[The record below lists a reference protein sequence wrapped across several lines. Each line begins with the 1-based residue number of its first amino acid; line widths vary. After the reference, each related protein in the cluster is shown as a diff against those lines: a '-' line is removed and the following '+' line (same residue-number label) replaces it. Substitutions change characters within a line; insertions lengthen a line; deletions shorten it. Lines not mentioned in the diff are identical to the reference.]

1 MQIMT
6 AAQVEP
12 TKITQS
18 LPEGDVSIVACID
31 GSQWG
36 NNTCD
41 GVAISIGFY
50 QFAEQLFDNFPGIG
64 RGISSLSNCSMISR
78 VLDGGLGQFSSILRR
93 LEITLVILNC

>member
-6 AAQVEP
+6 AAQIEP

-36 NNTCD
+36 NNTCN

-64 RGISSLSNCSMISR
+64 RGIRPVQQHPAQTGNHA
-78 VLDGGLGQFSSILRR
+78 GHP
-93 LEITLVILNC
+93 

>member
-36 NNTCD
+36 NNTCN

-50 QFAEQLFDNFPGIG
+50 QFAEQLLDNFPGIG
-64 RGISSLSNCSMISR
+64 RG
-78 VLDGGLGQFSSILRR
+78 LGQFNSILRR